1 MTMRRRTGFF
11 LGAVVAGFAVGAFF
25 AQSSMGRWRASLFSA
40 RPLRRL
46 AALGYLSGHP
56 GPEAVRLLRDYLAWE
71 EHPALRRRAES
82 IARRMERKL
91 G

>member
-1 MTMRRRTGFF
+1 MRRRGWVFV
-11 LGAVVAGFAVGAFF
+11 GAAMAGFVVGAAL
-25 AQSSMGRWRASLFSA
+25 AQRRMGRWRASLFSA

-56 GPEAVRLLRDYLAWE
+56 GPGAVRALRDYLAWE

-82 IARRMERKL
+82 LLRRMEANL
-91 G
+91 D

>member
-1 MTMRRRTGFF
+1 MRQRTAYFV
-11 LGAVVAGFAVGAFF
+11 GAVAAGFVVGALM
-25 AQSSMGRWRASLFSA
+25 AQRSMGRWRSSLFSP

-56 GPEAVRLLRDYLAWE
+56 GPEGVRVLRDYLAWE

-82 IARRMERKL
+82 IMRRMESTL

>member
-1 MTMRRRTGFF
+1 MKRRTAWF
-11 LGAVVAGFAVGAFF
+11 VGALTAGIVVGALL
-25 AQSSMGRWRASLFSA
+25 AQRSMGRWKGSLFSS

-56 GPEAVRLLRDYLAWE
+56 GPEAVRVLRDYLAWE
-71 EHPALRRRAES
+71 EHPTLRRRAEL
-82 IARRMERKL
+82 IMHRMERQL

>member
-1 MTMRRRTGFF
+1 MRRRTALF
-11 LGAVVAGFAVGAFF
+11 LGAVAAGFSVGALL
-25 AQSSMGRWRASLFSA
+25 AQRSMGRWRSSLFSA

-56 GPEAVRLLRDYLAWE
+56 GPEAVRVLRDYLAWE

-82 IARRMERKL
+82 IVRRMERKL

>member
-1 MTMRRRTGFF
+1 MNRRVSFF
-11 LGAVVAGFAVGAFF
+11 VGAMVAGVVVGAAL
-25 AQSSMGRWRASLFSA
+25 AQRSMGRWRSSLFSA

-56 GPEAVRLLRDYLAWE
+56 GPEAVRVLRDYLAWE
-71 EHPALRRRAES
+71 EHPALRRRAEA
-82 IARRMERKL
+82 IMRRMESKL

>member
-1 MTMRRRTGFF
+1 MKHRT
-11 LGAVVAGFAVGAFF
+11 LKLVAAAVVGFVVGNAL
-25 AQSSMGRWRASLFSA
+25 AQRSMGRWRAALFSA

-56 GPEAVRLLRDYLAWE
+56 SVAAVRVLKDYLAWE

-82 IARRMERKL
+82 LVRRMEANL
-91 G
+91 E

>member
-1 MTMRRRTGFF
+1 VKHRTVTFAAATVVGF
-11 LGAVVAGFAVGAFF
+11 VVGAAL
-25 AQSSMGRWRASLFSA
+25 AQRSMGRSRSALFSA

-56 GPEAVRLLRDYLAWE
+56 SVAAVRVLKDYLAWE

-82 IARRMERKL
+82 IVRRMEANL
-91 G
+91 E

>member
-1 MTMRRRTGFF
+1 MNRRTAYF
-11 LGAVVAGFAVGAFF
+11 VGALAAGVVVGALV
-25 AQSSMGRWRASLFSA
+25 AQGSMGRWRRSLFSE

-56 GPEAVRLLRDYLAWE
+56 GPEAVRVLRDYLAWE

-82 IARRMERKL
+82 IMRRMESKL
-91 G
+91 D

>member
-1 MTMRRRTGFF
+1 MRTRSWYFA
-11 LGAVVAGFAVGAFF
+11 GALAAGFVVGALL
-25 AQSSMGRWRASLFSA
+25 AQRSMGRWRASLFSA

-56 GPEAVRLLRDYLAWE
+56 GPEAVRVLRDYLAWE

-82 IARRMERKL
+82 IKRHMEKKL

>member
-1 MTMRRRTGFF
+1 MRHRA
-11 LGAVVAGFAVGAFF
+11 LKVVVAAAVGFVVGNAL
-25 AQSSMGRWRASLFSA
+25 AQRSMGRSRSALFSA

-56 GPEAVRLLRDYLAWE
+56 SVAAVRVLRDYLAWE

-82 IARRMERKL
+82 IVRRMEANL
-91 G
+91 E

>member
-1 MTMRRRTGFF
+1 MTRRTWYFV
-11 LGAVVAGFAVGAFF
+11 GAAAAGFVIGAAV
-25 AQSSMGRWRASLFSA
+25 AQRSMGRWRSSLFSA

-56 GPEAVRLLRDYLAWE
+56 GSEAVRVLRDYLAWE

-82 IARRMERKL
+82 IMRRMESKL
-91 G
+91 

>member
-1 MTMRRRTGFF
+1 MTRRAWYVA
-11 LGAVVAGFAVGAFF
+11 GAVAVGFVIGGLL
-25 AQSSMGRWRASLFSA
+25 AQRSMGRWRASLFSA

-56 GPEAVRLLRDYLAWE
+56 GPEAVRVLRDYLAWE
-71 EHPALRRRAES
+71 EQPALRRRAES
-82 IARRMERKL
+82 IMRRMEKKL